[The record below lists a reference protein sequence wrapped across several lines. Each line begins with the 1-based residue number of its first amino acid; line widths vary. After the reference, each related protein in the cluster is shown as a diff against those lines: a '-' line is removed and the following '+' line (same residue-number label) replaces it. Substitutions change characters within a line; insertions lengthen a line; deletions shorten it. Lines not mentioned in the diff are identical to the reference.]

1 MTFDTFF
8 QNTLT
13 DTEVKVMELLHDN
26 IRRQAFFD
34 KPWPRSKNPTKAGKK
49 LLYQSGDLQD
59 GYMSHTEGMNIHIT
73 NSVDYAGVHNEG
85 AEIPATAQMKK
96 YFWAMYYK
104 ASGAR
109 SKTKGG
115 TVGNN
120 ARNRALS
127 AEAEYWK
134 SLALMRIG
142 EKIQI
147 PERRVMGEHPQL
159 DNEIEAIVDR
169 NMKETVE
176 QMMQQNLHP

>member
-13 DTEVKVMELLHDN
+13 DTEVKVMELLHEN

-85 AEIPATAQMKK
+85 AEIPVTAQMKK

-109 SKTKGG
+109 SKTKKCTSGS
-115 TVGNN
+115 
-120 ARNRALS
+120 LS
-127 AEAEYWK
+127 MCSFFNFRLLKIEPFVLLIRTSPFPVK
-134 SLALMRIG
+134 LAPSMCFYT
-142 EKIQI
+142 
-147 PERRVMGEHPQL
+147 
-159 DNEIEAIVDR
+159 N
-169 NMKETVE
+169 
-176 QMMQQNLHP
+176 